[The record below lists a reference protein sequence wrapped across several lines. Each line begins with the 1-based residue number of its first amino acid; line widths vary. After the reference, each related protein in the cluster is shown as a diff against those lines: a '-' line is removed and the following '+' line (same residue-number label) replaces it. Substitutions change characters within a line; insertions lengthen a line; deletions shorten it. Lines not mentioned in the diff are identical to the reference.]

1 MADYFEYGFE
11 KLKVYQMIRLLRV
24 DLKKLTLSLPVH
36 EKYELSSQISRAA
49 SSIASNI
56 AEGSGRSSK
65 KDQAHFTNM
74 AYSSCLELV
83 SHINYALD
91 MDYLPEIEYLDLRN
105 KIGELNKLLIKLYKT
120 QVNRKDGLG
129 ENI

>member
-1 MADYFEYGFE
+1 
-11 KLKVYQMIRLLRV
+11 MIRLLRI
-24 DLKKLTLSLPVH
+24 DLKKLTLNLPLH
-36 EKYELSSQISRAA
+36 EKYELGSQICRAA
-49 SSIASNI
+49 SSMASNI

-74 AYSSCLELV
+74 AYSSSLELI
-83 SHINYALD
+83 SHINYAID
-91 MDYLPEIEYLDLRN
+91 MSYVSENEYIDLRN
-105 KIGELNKLLIKLYKT
+105 KIGNINRLLIKLYKT

>member
-1 MADYFEYGFE
+1 MAEFYEYSFER
-11 KLKVYQMIRLLRV
+11 LRVYQMIRLLRIE
-24 DLKKLTLSLPVH
+24 LKQLTLSLPIH

-49 SSIASNI
+49 SSMASNI

-74 AYSSCLELV
+74 AYSSSLELI

-91 MDYLPEIEYLDLRN
+91 MGYLSESDYHELRN
-105 KIGELNKLLIKLYKT
+105 KIGEVNRFLIKLYKT